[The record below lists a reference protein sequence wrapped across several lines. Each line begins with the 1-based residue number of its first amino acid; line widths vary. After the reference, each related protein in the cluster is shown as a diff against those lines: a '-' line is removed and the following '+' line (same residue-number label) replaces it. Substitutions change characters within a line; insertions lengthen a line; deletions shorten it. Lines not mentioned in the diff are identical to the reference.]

1 MLKKFLQNQ
10 AGFSLIQGMILAT
23 AVAGMAY
30 VGTKMTTDQKML
42 QRTADSNS
50 RVDQLHKIIYS
61 VLQNKANCE
70 RTFSQNGINPV
81 AYACNASAL
90 AAQSTCMSLGGSPG
104 AQHLNG
110 EGPCYFP
117 AGPGP
122 DTICLPYIEAPSTS
136 CKSYMLC
143 HGIQSLIGTKDFLN
157 GVWSSDSAAALF
169 KINTNIGTTAYDPN
183 LVYMNNSVSI
193 VSMELTYPADLATAD
208 ATLKILYGKLDSKD
222 MGSRSGQGYGGNRI
236 AKDISIKI
244 QRNPFTKGYDS
255 CYAVTGASNDTLNKD
270 FCEQLGVTG
279 AAGDKLFTWDTATNT
294 CKLNLKC
301 ANDEV
306 FTGWDSNGNKLCKK
320 LASQMDLNNLLAGGL
335 SCDLTSVKNV
345 KFTVSGGK
353 VQIDC
358 SGGTGGGTPCST
370 SCDCPGSYDV
380 CVSGVCTNRSTGCLD
395 GELAKGDASCKWLCG
410 SGAWMCEASAIPCG
424 GGRGGT
430 ACSSSCDCP
439 GSFDVCVSGV
449 CTNRSTGCLDGE
461 LAKGDASCQW
471 VCGSGSWMCSTSAT
485 ACASLGVTGG
495 VSGGGRGGT
504 SCSSACDCP
513 GSYDVCQLGV
523 CTDRSTGCLTGEVAK
538 GDAACKWSCDSS
550 GMWTC
555 PSGGTACGGSLPTNC
570 FTAGYSCDCGSAAPS
585 GTQCEVISP
594 VLTTLGTRYCSNTT
608 TSTNCC
614 PGGTCSAR
622 ACICL

>member
-1 MLKKFLQNQ
+1 MIESMLKKLLHNQ
-10 AGFSLIQGMILAT
+10 AGFSLIQAMILAT

-90 AAQSTCMSLGGSPG
+90 AAQSACMALGGAPG
-104 AQHLNG
+104 AQHFNG
-110 EGPCYFP
+110 EGPCYDP
-117 AGPGP
+117 PSGPGP

-143 HGIQSLIGTKDFLN
+143 HGIQSLIGTKNFLN

-169 KINTNIGTTAYDPN
+169 KINTNIGTMAFDPN

-193 VSMELTYPADLATAD
+193 VSMDLTYPADLTTSD
-208 ATLKILYGKLDSKD
+208 ATLKILYGKLDSND
-222 MGSRSGQGYGGNRI
+222 MGSRSGKGFGGNRI

-255 CYAVTGASNDTLNKD
+255 CYAVTGASNDTLNQD

-279 AAGDKLFTWDTATNT
+279 AAGDKLFTWDADTNT

-320 LASQMDLNNLLAGGL
+320 LASQMDLNSLLAGGL

-358 SGGTGGGTPCST
+358 SGSSGGSTGGGSPCSTSCDCPGSYDVCVSGVCTNRSTGCLTGEMAKGDGICQWTCNSGGWTCSASATPCGGGGGRGGTACST

-395 GELAKGDASCKWLCG
+395 GELAKGDASCQWLCG
-410 SGAWMCEASAIPCG
+410 SGMWTCPASGA
-424 GGRGGT
+424 
-430 ACSSSCDCP
+430 
-439 GSFDVCVSGV
+439 VC
-449 CTNRSTGCLDGE
+449 
-461 LAKGDASCQW
+461 
-471 VCGSGSWMCSTSAT
+471 
-485 ACASLGVTGG
+485 GG
-495 VSGGGRGGT
+495 VSGGGRGG
-504 SCSSACDCP
+504 
-513 GSYDVCQLGV
+513 
-523 CTDRSTGCLTGEVAK
+523 
-538 GDAACKWSCDSS
+538 
-550 GMWTC
+550 
-555 PSGGTACGGSLPTNC
+555 GSLPASC
-570 FTAGYSCDCGSAAPS
+570 FAAGYSCECGSVAPTGS
-585 GTQCEVISP
+585 YCELVDL
-594 VLTTLGTRYCSNTT
+594 VLTSSGNRYCSNTT
-608 TSTNCC
+608 MTTDCC
-614 PGGTCSAR
+614 PGGVCRSR
-622 ACICL
+622 ACICM